1 MFHALADRSR
11 RGMIDRLGRG
21 PASVSEL
28 AGPFSMALPTV
39 MKHLGVLEESG
50 LVLSVK
56 IGRVRTYRL
65 QQEALADLERW
76 LVERKASWNKTFDRL
91 DQFLADEQ
99 SD

>member
-1 MFHALADRSR
+1 
-11 RGMIDRLGRG
+11 
-21 PASVSEL
+21 
-28 AGPFSMALPTV
+28 MALPTV